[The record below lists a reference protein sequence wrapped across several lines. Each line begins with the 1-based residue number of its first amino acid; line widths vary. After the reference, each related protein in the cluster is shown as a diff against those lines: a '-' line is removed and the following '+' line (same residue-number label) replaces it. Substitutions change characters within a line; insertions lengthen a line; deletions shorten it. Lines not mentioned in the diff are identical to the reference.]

1 MSEPKFKKGDKVLI
15 NGGIVATIVTY
26 DADPDANILVYE
38 TQLAGGATDTATAHV
53 NNTRIEPFVDQSAD
67 LHADKPGKSK
77 RDAVTNDSGVEDS
90 E

>member
-1 MSEPKFKKGDKVLI
+1 MSEPKFKEGDSVLV
-15 NGGIVATIVTY
+15 NGGVVATILKY
-26 DADPDANILVYE
+26 DTEANILVYE
-38 TQLAGGATDTATAHV
+38 TKLHGGATDTVTAHV
-53 NNTRIEPFVDQSAD
+53 SNTRIEPFVDQSAD